1 MRNKINYAISAFMLL
16 FFSLELQ
23 AQLGLFTTKVRVINM
38 IPNAQ
43 SNEIGQDSEPNLA
56 VNPADINKIVGSAF
70 TVNPTGAVNR
80 APIFISS
87 DKGNTWAMNNI
98 VPSGNG
104 TTGDISLQ
112 FGTQGNELY
121 TGTLRGGSG
130 LRMNILRS
138 NNPFGA
144 AVMDLLI
151 DRAGAGVDQPY
162 VDAITS
168 IVGGAQR
175 DRVYV
180 GNNDFNAASGRTAT
194 VDLSQNARTAAPPS
208 GFSSARI
215 EARTTNGQD
224 MPAIRTSVNSDGNV
238 YAIFYRWVNANT
250 PSARCDVIVA
260 RDNNFGTMA
269 TPFSALSDP
278 GDGIRGIRVVTNRL
292 VPAFPANLGANR
304 LVASN
309 LSIAV
314 HPSNSA
320 IVYIAWADRVG
331 ATDYTL
337 HMRRSTNS
345 GATWS
350 ADLLTI
356 TNATNP
362 ALAINSSGTV
372 GYLYQQLIGGRWE
385 THFRRGTTTTWS
397 DMILA
402 NTPDN
407 NPAPTFQPY
416 IGDYCDVM
424 AVGAN
429 FYGIFSASN
438 IADLANFPQGVTY
451 QRNADFA
458 THRVRNLANTS
469 NIGNSIDPFF
479 FAVERRKIVVD
490 ACLYQPWLCKVPD
503 LSPGL
508 IKVKCLT
515 EPCFFADPI
524 PKNCL
529 VKYDCPGCGG
539 PTVLCPPYYHMYLD
553 DFDPRAWKVN
563 IVDKTGEPIDFELNK
578 TQNGIVLSFRP
589 DKKTY
594 IDKKIGDYYLT
605 FEGNKSTLNKEYA
618 FKTRLEV
625 SDYRYNEHMKF
636 GRK

>member
-1 MRNKINYAISAFMLL
+1 MKKTIYYSVLPFFLL
-16 FFSLELQ
+16 FFSFVAT
-23 AQLGLFTTKVRVINM
+23 AQIGLVTTKVRVINM

-43 SNEIGQDSEPNLA
+43 SNEIGQDSEPNIA
-56 VNPADINKIVGSAF
+56 VNPSDVNRMVGSAF
-70 TVNPTGAVNR
+70 TSNPTGATNR
-80 APIFISS
+80 APIFIST
-87 DKGNTWAMNNI
+87 DKGSTWAMNNI

-104 TTGDISLQ
+104 ATGDISLQ

-121 TGTLRGGSG
+121 TGILRGGSG

-144 AVMDLLI
+144 AVMELLV
-151 DRAGAGVDQPY
+151 DRQGAGVDQPY

-168 IVGGAQR
+168 IVAGAQR

-180 GNNDFNAASGRTAT
+180 GNNDFNAAGGRTAS
-194 VDLSQNARTAAPPS
+194 VELSQNARTNPAPA
-208 GFSSARI
+208 GFTTARI
-215 EARTTNGQD
+215 EPRATNGQD
-224 MPAIRTSVNSDGNV
+224 MPAIRTTVNSDGNV
-238 YAIFYRWVNANT
+238 YAIFYRWVNTGT
-250 PSARCDVIVA
+250 PNARCDVIVA

-269 TPFSALSDP
+269 TPFSALNDP
-278 GDGIRGIRVVTNRL
+278 GDGVRGIRVVTNRL
-292 VPAFPANLGANR
+292 VPAFPSNLGANR

-314 HPSNSA
+314 HPTNSA

-337 HMRRSTNS
+337 HMRRSTDN

-362 ALAINSSGTV
+362 ALTINSVGTV
-372 GYLYQQLIGGRWE
+372 GYLYQQLTGGRWE

-424 AVGAN
+424 AVGKN

-438 IADLANFPQGVTY
+438 IPDSANFPQGVKY
-451 QRNADFA
+451 QRNANFT
-458 THRVRNLANTS
+458 THRVRNLANTA
-469 NIGNSIDPFF
+469 NVGLSIDPFF
-479 FAVERRKIVVD
+479 FAVEQKTIVD
-490 ACLYQPWLCKVPD
+490 PCLFLLRCTIPD
-503 LSPGL
+503 LSL
-508 IKVKCLT
+508 EMIRIKCLAK
-515 EPCFFADPI
+515 PCIFVDPV

-529 VKYDCPGCGG
+529 VKFNCPGCEG
-539 PTVLCPPYYHMYLD
+539 PNILCPPYYHMYLD
-553 DFDPRAWKVN
+553 DFDPRAWQVTL
-563 IVDKTGEPIDFELNK
+563 VDKLGEPIDYEMNK
-578 TQNGIVLSFRP
+578 TKTGIVLSFRP
-589 DKKTY
+589 DKKNY
-594 IDKKIGDYYLT
+594 IEKQIGDYYLV
-605 FEGNKSTLNKEYA
+605 FEGANATLKKEYA

-625 SDYRYNEHMKF
+625 SDYRYNEHVKM
-636 GRK
+636 GLQR

>member
-1 MRNKINYAISAFMLL
+1 LFQFLIPKTFFMRNKINYTITAFMLL
-16 FFSLELQ
+16 FFSLEMQ

-104 TTGDISLQ
+104 ATGDISLQ

-168 IVGGAQR
+168 IVDGAQR
-175 DRVYV
+175 DRVYT

-194 VDLSQNARTAAPPS
+194 VDLSQNARTAPAPA
-208 GFSSARI
+208 GFTSARL
-215 EARTTNGQD
+215 EARNTNGQD

-269 TPFSALSDP
+269 TPFSALTDP

-416 IGDYCDVM
+416 IG
-424 AVGAN
+424 
-429 FYGIFSASN
+429 
-438 IADLANFPQGVTY
+438 
-451 QRNADFA
+451 
-458 THRVRNLANTS
+458 
-469 NIGNSIDPFF
+469 
-479 FAVERRKIVVD
+479 
-490 ACLYQPWLCKVPD
+490 
-503 LSPGL
+503 
-508 IKVKCLT
+508 
-515 EPCFFADPI
+515 
-524 PKNCL
+524 
-529 VKYDCPGCGG
+529 
-539 PTVLCPPYYHMYLD
+539 
-553 DFDPRAWKVN
+553 
-563 IVDKTGEPIDFELNK
+563 
-578 TQNGIVLSFRP
+578 
-589 DKKTY
+589 
-594 IDKKIGDYYLT
+594 
-605 FEGNKSTLNKEYA
+605 
-618 FKTRLEV
+618 
-625 SDYRYNEHMKF
+625 
-636 GRK
+636 